1 LLSISSIDAFRRKEE
16 CPDASS
22 HRWRRNRATTERS
35 LPPPFWRAR
44 KGEERFGV
52 ALGTLLLALCS
63 FFCTRCIQEIFNM
76 LFQALKRSKMTR
88 KGEHAR
94 WSIGIESSLLPL
106 GQQFRPLCALENSAP
121 SLSLSSANSLT
132 SQTKKRT
139 LSALSLQKK
148 RERGCRGV
156 RERKRLVRPSDVTGS
171 FPSLVKQK
179 KSAFRE
185 LWFFFWLDFFIFCF
199 ASPET
204 EQH

>member
-1 LLSISSIDAFRRKEE
+1 
-16 CPDASS
+16 
-22 HRWRRNRATTERS
+22 
-35 LPPPFWRAR
+35 
-44 KGEERFGV
+44 
-52 ALGTLLLALCS
+52 
-63 FFCTRCIQEIFNM
+63 
-76 LFQALKRSKMTR
+76 MTR

-171 FPSLVKQK
+171 FPSLVKRK
-179 KSAFRE
+179 NKRLSGTVVFLLVR
-185 LWFFFWLDFFIFCF
+185 LFHFLFCF
-199 ASPET
+199 SGNRAALA
-204 EQH
+204 